1 MQFNIDKDY
10 IIRIRRELH
19 KVPELSFDLPE
30 TLKIIRREL
39 DAIGLPYT
47 EQLGKSSIVATLN
60 EGVGNKT
67 IGIRADTDALPIE
80 ELRDSEFKSTHPGK
94 MHACGHDAHTAMLLG
109 TAKALKAMEK
119 DIHCCVKFIFQASE
133 EGVSGANLLCEDGV
147 MDDIDFITACHVV
160 PHMKVGTIQSNKTC
174 SNASS
179 RGFRIK
185 LTGRSCHVSK
195 PQDGVDA
202 IAMATRV
209 YTGIQMMRARE
220 IDPFDSLIVNIGE
233 FHAGTANN
241 IVPGYAEMTGT
252 IRSLKNETD
261 AYAYRR
267 IQEIAESTAKEMGGS
282 AEVVTYKF
290 SPCLIN
296 DHAVVDMVF
305 EAAEKIIGKENIN
318 YNKPISMGAE
328 DFAYYTLKKPGAQFG
343 IGICPADGNYAPLH
357 NGNFV
362 LNEDG
367 LTTAPAIWVQIVL
380 DQMDK

>member
-1 MQFNIDKDY
+1 MQFHIDKDY
-10 IIRIRRELH
+10 IVRIRRELH

-39 DAIGLPYT
+39 DALGIPYS
-47 EQLGKSSIVATLN
+47 EEKGKSSIVATLN

-67 IGIRADTDALPIE
+67 IGIRADTDALPIQ
-80 ELRDSEFKSTHPGK
+80 ELRESEFKSTHPGK

-109 TAKALKAMEK
+109 TAKALKEMEK

-160 PHMKVGTIQSNKTC
+160 PHMKVGTIQLTKTC

-185 LTGRSCHVSK
+185 LTGKACHVST
-195 PQDGVDA
+195 PQLGVDA
-202 IAMATRV
+202 IAMGTRV
-209 YTGIQMMRARE
+209 YTAIQLMRARE
-220 IDPFDSLIVNIGE
+220 IAPAESLIVNIGE

-252 IRSLKNETD
+252 TRSLNNEVD
-261 AYAYRR
+261 AYVYKRV
-267 IQEIAESTAKEMGGS
+267 QEIAESTAKEMGGS
-282 AEVVTYKF
+282 AEVEPYKF

-296 DHAVVDMVF
+296 EHGVVDIIV
-305 EAAEKIIGKENIN
+305 EAAEKVIGKENIN
-318 YNKPISMGAE
+318 INKPISMGAE

-343 IGICPADGNYAPLH
+343 IGICPEDGNFAPLH
-357 NGNFV
+357 NGNFI

>member
-1 MQFNIDKDY
+1 MQFHIDKDY

-19 KVPELSFDLPE
+19 QVPELSFDLPE

-47 EQLGKSSIVATLN
+47 EHMGKSSIVATLN

-67 IGIRADTDALPIE
+67 IGIRADTDALPIQ
-80 ELRDSEFKSTHPGK
+80 ELRELPFASTHPGK

-109 TAKALKAMEK
+109 TAKALKEMEK

-160 PHMKVGTIQSNKTC
+160 PHMKVGTIQLNKTC

-220 IDPFDSLIVNIGE
+220 IDPFESLIVNIGE

-252 IRSLKNETD
+252 TRSLKNEID
-261 AYAYRR
+261 AYVYKRV
-267 IQEIAESTAKEMGGS
+267 QEIAESTAREMGGS
-282 AEVVTYKF
+282 AEVETYKF

-296 DHAVVDMVF
+296 DHGVVDAIV
-305 EAAEKIIGKENIN
+305 EAAEEVIGKENIN
-318 YNKPISMGAE
+318 INKPISMGAE

-343 IGICPADGNYAPLH
+343 IGICPEDGKFAPLH
-357 NGNFV
+357 NGNFI

>member
-1 MQFNIDKDY
+1 MNFHIDLDY
-10 IIRIRRELH
+10 IVRIRRELH
-19 KVPELSFDLPE
+19 KIPELSFDLPE
-30 TLKIIRREL
+30 TLKVIRREL
-39 DAIGLPYT
+39 DALGIPYT
-47 EQLGKSSIVATLN
+47 EKFGKSSIVATLN

-80 ELRDSEFKSTHPGK
+80 ELRESEFKSTHPGK

-109 TAKALKAMEK
+109 TAKALKEMEK
-119 DIHCCVKFIFQASE
+119 DIHCCVKFLFQASE
-133 EGVSGANLLCEDGV
+133 EGVSGANLMCEDGV

-160 PHMKVGTIQSNKTC
+160 PNMKVGTIQSNKTC

-220 IDPFDSLIVNIGE
+220 IDPFESLIVNIGE

-282 AEVVTYKF
+282 AEVETYKF

-305 EAAEKIIGKENIN
+305 EAAEKIIGNENIN
-318 YNKPISMGAE
+318 RNKPISMGAE

-343 IGICPADGNYAPLH
+343 IGICPEDGKFAPLH
-357 NGNFV
+357 NGNFI

-367 LTTAPAIWVQIVL
+367 LITAPAIWVQIVL

>member
-1 MQFNIDKDY
+1 MQIRIDKDY

-47 EQLGKSSIVATLN
+47 EAYGKSSIVATLN

-80 ELRDSEFKSTHPGK
+80 ELRESEFKSTHPGK
-94 MHACGHDAHTAMLLG
+94 MHACGHDAHTAMLLA
-109 TAKALKAMEK
+109 TAKALKEVEK

-160 PHMKVGTIQSNKTC
+160 PTMKVGTIQLNKTC

-185 LTGRSCHVSK
+185 LTGKACHVST
-195 PQDGVDA
+195 PQLGVDA
-202 IAMATRV
+202 IAMGTRV

-220 IDPFDSLIVNIGE
+220 IDPFESLIVNIGE

-261 AYAYRR
+261 AYVYKR

-296 DHAVVDMVF
+296 DHGVVDMIF
-305 EAAEKIIGKENIN
+305 EAAEKVIGKENIN
-318 YNKPISMGAE
+318 PNKPISMGAE

-343 IGICPADGNYAPLH
+343 IGICPADGKYAPLH
-357 NGNFV
+357 NGNFT

>member
-1 MQFNIDKDY
+1 MQFHIDKDY

-39 DAIGLPYT
+39 DALGIPYT
-47 EQLGKSSIVATLN
+47 EKLGKSSIVATLN

-67 IGIRADTDALPIE
+67 IGIRADTDALPIQ
-80 ELRDSEFKSTHPGK
+80 ELRELEFASTHPGK

-109 TAKALKAMEK
+109 TAKALKEMQK

-160 PHMKVGTIQSNKTC
+160 PHMKVGTIQLNKTC

-185 LTGRSCHVSK
+185 LTGKSCHVST
-195 PQDGVDA
+195 PQLGVDA
-202 IAMATRV
+202 IAMGTRV
-209 YTGIQMMRARE
+209 YTAIQMMRARE
-220 IDPFDSLIVNIGE
+220 IAPAESLIVNIGE
-233 FHAGTANN
+233 FHSGTANN

-252 IRSLKNETD
+252 TRSLNNDVD
-261 AYAYRR
+261 AYVYKRV
-267 IQEIAESTAKEMGGS
+267 QEIAESTAKEMGGS
-282 AEVVTYKF
+282 AEVETYKF

-296 DHAVVDMVF
+296 DHGVVDMII
-305 EAAEKIIGKENIN
+305 EAATKVIGEENIN
-318 YNKPISMGAE
+318 PNKPISMGAE

-343 IGICPADGNYAPLH
+343 IGICPEDGKFAPLH
-357 NGNFV
+357 NGNFI

>member
-1 MQFNIDKDY
+1 MQFHIDKDY

-39 DAIGLPYT
+39 DALGIPYT
-47 EQLGKSSIVATLN
+47 EHMGKSSIVATLN

-67 IGIRADTDALPIE
+67 IGIRADTDALPIQ
-80 ELRDSEFKSTHPGK
+80 ELREFDFKSTHPGK

-109 TAKALKAMEK
+109 TAKALKEMEK

-160 PHMKVGTIQSNKTC
+160 PHMKVGTIQLNKTC

-185 LTGRSCHVSK
+185 LTGKSCHVST
-195 PQDGVDA
+195 PQLGVDA
-202 IAMATRV
+202 IAMGTRV

-220 IDPFDSLIVNIGE
+220 IAPAESLIVNIGE
-233 FHAGTANN
+233 FHSGTANN

-252 IRSLKNETD
+252 TRSLKNETD
-261 AYAYRR
+261 AYVYKR

-282 AEVVTYKF
+282 AEVETYKF

-296 DHAVVDMVF
+296 DHGVVDMII
-305 EAAEKIIGKENIN
+305 EAATKVVGEENIN
-318 YNKPISMGAE
+318 PNKPISMGAE

-343 IGICPADGNYAPLH
+343 IGICPEDGKFAPLH
-357 NGNFV
+357 NGNFI

>member
-1 MQFNIDKDY
+1 MQFHIDKDY
-10 IIRIRRELH
+10 IVRIRRELH

-39 DAIGLPYT
+39 DALGIPYT
-47 EQLGKSSIVATLN
+47 EELGKSSIVATLN

-80 ELRDSEFKSTHPGK
+80 EVRESDFKSTHPGK

-109 TAKALKAMEK
+109 TAKALKKMEK

-160 PHMKVGTIQSNKTC
+160 PHMKVGTIQLNKTC

-220 IDPFDSLIVNIGE
+220 IDPFESLIVNIGE

-252 IRSLKNETD
+252 TRSLKNEID
-261 AYAYRR
+261 AYVYKRV
-267 IQEIAESTAKEMGGS
+267 QEIAESTAKEIGGS
-282 AEVVTYKF
+282 AEVETYKF

-296 DHAVVDMVF
+296 DHGVVDMIV
-305 EAAEKIIGKENIN
+305 EAAEKVIGAENIN
-318 YNKPISMGAE
+318 IHKPISMGAE

-343 IGICPADGNYAPLH
+343 IGICPEDGKYAPLH
-357 NGNFV
+357 NGNFI

-367 LTTAPAIWVQIVL
+367 MTTAPAIWVQIVL

>member
-1 MQFNIDKDY
+1 MGFHIDKEY

-39 DAIGLPYT
+39 EALGIPYS
-47 EQLGKSSIVATLN
+47 EEKGRSSIVATLN
-60 EGVGNKT
+60 EGVGNKA
-67 IGIRADTDALPIE
+67 IGIRADTDALPIQE
-80 ELRDSEFKSTHPGK
+80 VRESEFMSTHPGK

-109 TAKALKAMEK
+109 TAKCLKEMEK

-160 PHMKVGTIQSNKTC
+160 PHMKVGTIQLNKTC

-185 LTGRSCHVSK
+185 LTGKACHVST
-195 PQDGVDA
+195 PQLGVDA
-202 IAMATRV
+202 IAMGTRV
-209 YTGIQMMRARE
+209 YTAIQMMRARE
-220 IDPFDSLIVNIGE
+220 IAPAESLIVNIGE

-252 IRSLKNETD
+252 TRSLNNEVD
-261 AYAYRR
+261 AYVYKR
-267 IQEIAESTAKEMGGS
+267 IQQIAESTAREMGGS
-282 AEVVTYKF
+282 AEVETYKF

-296 DHAVVDMVF
+296 DHGVVDMII
-305 EAAEKIIGKENIN
+305 EAATKVIGAENIN
-318 YNKPISMGAE
+318 PNKPISMGAE

-343 IGICPADGNYAPLH
+343 IGICPEDGKFAPLH
-357 NGNFV
+357 NGNFII
-362 LNEDG
+362 NEDG
-367 LTTAPAIWVQIVL
+367 LTTAPEIWVQIVL

>member
-1 MQFNIDKDY
+1 MQFHIDKDY

-39 DAIGLPYT
+39 DALGIPYT
-47 EQLGKSSIVATLN
+47 EELGKSSIVATLN

-80 ELRDSEFKSTHPGK
+80 ELRESEFKSTHPGK

-109 TAKALKAMEK
+109 TAKALKEMEK
-119 DIHCCVKFIFQASE
+119 DIHCCVKFVFQASE
-133 EGVSGANLLCEDGV
+133 EGVSGANLLCEDGL

-160 PHMKVGTIQSNKTC
+160 PNMKVGTIQSNKTC

-220 IDPFDSLIVNIGE
+220 IDPFESLIINIGE

-343 IGICPADGNYAPLH
+343 IGICPADGKFAPLH
-357 NGNFV
+357 NGNFI